1 MEKANIFQQTSLYS
15 LQIAIPQMGAKHPL
29 ELPARASLSCQIIG
43 DLFLIVMVSDMN
55 PEQPKVIKVSMA
67 V

>member
-29 ELPARASLSCQIIG
+29 ELPARASLLCQIIG

-55 PEQPKVIKVSMA
+55 PE
-67 V
+67 